1 MTITLELIEPFP
13 ALEGRIYRALATEL
27 NKSIKSKTRRASS
40 ILKGHITKWMMESV
54 EINSLLS
61 QGVPYSLNATFGL
74 TPGTPTAAVNAIVSA
89 IAGAITIELTPV
101 SPRNLA
107 GSVIFRFQPTDFA
120 ELLGLPQG
128 HQVTEMGTDL
138 HWLEWLLLKGDTVV
152 VKGYLYQ
159 PSNSGRSG
167 GGTMD
172 IGGAFRVPPQHA
184 GTANDNFVTR
194 VFIGRDRELTRIL
207 TGFLE

>member
-1 MTITLELIEPFP
+1 MTISLELSESFP
-13 ALEGRIYRALATEL
+13 EIQAHMYRALATDL
-27 NKSIKSKTRRASS
+27 NKRIHSKARRAAH
-40 ILKGHITKWMMESV
+40 ILKGHVQNWMMESK
-54 EINSLLS
+54 EISSLLS

-74 TPGTPTAAVNAIVSA
+74 FPGRAEGAVSAIVSA
-89 IAGAITIELTPV
+89 ISDAITIEFTPV
-101 SPRNLA
+101 SSRTLK
-107 GSVIFRFQPTDFA
+107 GGVIFRFQPTDFA

-128 HQVTEMGTDL
+128 HQATEMGTDL
-138 HWLEWLLLKGDTVV
+138 HWLEWLLIKGDLVV

-172 IGGAFRVPPQHA
+172 VGGSFRVPPQHA
-184 GTANDNFVTR
+184 GTVENNFITR
-194 VFIGRDRELTRIL
+194 MLLGRDKELTRIL

>member
-1 MTITLELIEPFP
+1 MTISLELIEPIP
-13 ALEGRIYRALATEL
+13 ALEGRIYRALATGL
-27 NKSIKSKTRRASS
+27 NRKIKSKTRRASR
-40 ILKGHITKWMMESV
+40 ILKGHITNWMMESI

-74 TPGTPTAAVNAIVSA
+74 TPGTPRDAVNAIVSA
-89 IAGAITIELTPV
+89 IADAITIDFTPV
-101 SPRNLA
+101 SPRTLA
-107 GSVIFRFQPTDFA
+107 GSAIFRFQSTDFA
-120 ELLGLPQG
+120 NLLGLPEG

-138 HWLEWLLLKGDTVV
+138 HWLEWLLLKGDTVI

-184 GTANDNFVTR
+184 GTASDNFVTR
-194 VFIGRDRELTRIL
+194 AFFGRDRELARIL

>member
-13 ALEGRIYRALATEL
+13 ALEGRIYRALAAKI
-27 NKSIKSKTRRASS
+27 NKRIKSKARRASS
-40 ILKGHITKWMMESV
+40 ILKGHVQNWMMESK

-61 QGVPYSLNATFGL
+61 QGIPYSLNATFGL
-74 TPGTPTAAVNAIVSA
+74 FPGRAEGAVDAIVSA
-89 IAGAITIELTPV
+89 ISDAITIEFKPISSRTLE
-101 SPRNLA
+101 

-128 HQVTEMGTDL
+128 HQVTEKGTDL
-138 HWLEWLLLKGDTVV
+138 HWLEWLLIKGDLVIV
-152 VKGYLYQ
+152 RGYLYQ

-172 IGGAFRVPPQHA
+172 IGGAFRVPPQHS
-184 GTANDNFVTR
+184 GTADNNFITR
-194 VFIGRDRELTRIL
+194 AFFGRDKELARIL